1 MLWFLTSPPLL
12 CPLPCKL
19 PSSSESHWPQPL
31 PSSLQAPPGLC
42 LPPRQLWPTAVRPS
56 CRAVSARRPPPTT
69 AASWFL
75 DFLSKE
81 LILHVTSVTHFHGY
95 FLGQFPQLRE
105 RQVSLSAVRFLA
117 SSLRSATARRQMILL
132 LTYHQKADRAAAQ
145 ATSQGLCR
153 AHFIAPHRYCVIS
166 HHKKGECGTVRY
178 LETDHIHVT
187 VITIYCCDSSILSLL
202 LFISYCA

>member
-1 MLWFLTSPPLL
+1 MLWFLTYPPLL

-19 PSSSESHWPQPL
+19 PSSFELHCPQPL

-42 LPPRQLWPTAVRPS
+42 PPPHQLWPTAVHPS
-56 CRAVSARRPPPTT
+56 CWAVSAHRLPPTT

-81 LILHVTSVTHFHGY
+81 LILHVTLVTHFHGY

-105 RQVSLSAVRFLA
+105 RQVPRSAVCFLA
-117 SSLRSATARRQMILL
+117 GSLWSATARRQMILL
-132 LTYHQKADRAAAQ
+132 LTYHQKADRAV

-153 AHFIAPHRYCVIS
+153 AHFIAPHRCCVIS

-178 LETDHIHVT
+178 LQRQATFT
-187 VITIYCCDSSILSLL
+187 
-202 LFISYCA
+202 